1 MVFSVPVKALRA
13 DCLFVLLVNFQLLV
27 SGNIPNSDFE
37 SGNITGWKVDGRKD
51 AQAKVISS
59 KLVFD
64 HLDQSRQF
72 RVAGGWSDHPM
83 APLLKRSTNQ
93 HMLEISSD
101 GYINVSTESTVRIE
115 ADTQY
120 TVSLIVK
127 SRNGGDAVYYLDV
140 YAIGNDQR
148 LPLGT

>member
-1 MVFSVPVKALRA
+1 MVFSDACESLESGLPVLPFSQFPAL
-13 DCLFVLLVNFQLLV
+13 F

-72 RVAGGWSDHPM
+72 RVSGGWSDHPV

-101 GYINVSTESTVRIE
+101 GYINASTESTVRIE
-115 ADTQY
+115 AD
-120 TVSLIVK
+120 
-127 SRNGGDAVYYLDV
+127 
-140 YAIGNDQR
+140 GNTR
-148 LPLGT
+148 FR